1 MHAIV
6 FFDGACGVCHDFVI
20 RTAKRDALEKF
31 SFAPLGGETAQALG
45 IPGTDQVVLHVA
57 DDQGETR
64 LYQRTAAILY
74 IMKHQDSRFLRG
86 AAGLL
91 RWIPA
96 PVLDLFYRAF
106 ARIRHLIPTSGRR
119 IEQSSFAARML
130 P

>member
-6 FFDGACGVCHDFVI
+6 FFDGACGVCNDFVI
-20 RTAKRDALEKF
+20 RTAQRDAQEKF
-31 SFAPLGGETAQALG
+31 SFAPLGGETAQELG
-45 IPGTDQVVLHVA
+45 IPGTDRVVLHIA

-86 AAGLL
+86 VAGLL
-91 RWIPA
+91 CWIPA
-96 PVLDLFYRAF
+96 PGLDLFGRAF
-106 ARIRHLIPTSGRR
+106 ARIRHLIQTTGRR
-119 IEQSSFAARML
+119 MEQTSFAARML